1 MARALRRQ
9 PGFAAV
15 AVLTLALGTGANT
28 AILSVADTLLL
39 RPPSV
44 AHLDRLV
51 TFSERNRDKI
61 PFDVNPSPGNFLD
74 WRIESRSFDVVAA
87 WRNWYFTLAEPRA
100 GGGPPEAVRG
110 VRVSPDFFRMIGV
123 DPALGGGFHADDE
136 QPGRDRVVLLSD
148 GLWRRRFGADPA
160 SVGRSLLIDGVPYR
174 IVGVLPRGF
183 HFFQPDLDVWMPLP
197 VDAQFHDR
205 QNHSVMVF
213 ARLAHQVT
221 IAQAQ
226 SEMDAITGR
235 MAAAY
240 PDTNGGW
247 HVTIASV
254 YPTVEVRALG
264 PALVILLGA
273 AGLVLLIACANVAN
287 LLLAR
292 GLARRGEIAMRAMLG
307 ATRARLIRQLM
318 TESLILGAAG
328 GLAGV
333 VIAYAFATALLPLL
347 PHAGTNQS
355 VSSFRAV
362 SAALDLRLVGL
373 SLAIAAATSVVF
385 GIMPAL
391 QNSRVSTVRESRSS
405 ARSPAGRILISAE
418 LGLAIVLPI
427 GAALLIESFWRLQR
441 VDPGF
446 RPDHLL
452 TMQVWLPK
460 AKYTRPE
467 QIGGFYDEAIRRAAA
482 LPGVLGA
489 SAISYRPYLSMGT
502 GGPID
507 IEGRAP
513 TRPNETTVVEIP
525 SGDARLRAG
534 DWPADRRRPRFLRQR
549 SARRRWRRDRQRD
562 DGSPILAGRAG
573 ARPSHPSGVPPFV
586 GAVGNGRGAALADG
600 GRRRT
605 RHPRSG
611 AGRARSV
618 AAVCVV
624 DAVPV
629 LLHVSNRAHGS
640 AAARGCRG
648 VRQQIRA
655 IDADQPVSDVR
666 TMEAAIAD
674 WVPRFNVELLGA
686 FAVVAVLL
694 AAVGVYGVSAFAVTQ
709 RAQEIGVRVALGA
722 QSRDVLA
729 LIMRHTLAPG
739 LAGVAAGI
747 VAALMMTRTLA
758 ALLYGVSP
766 DEPFAYAG
774 AATLLTAVMLV
785 ACYVP
790 ARKAARLD
798 PAETLRT

>member
-87 WRNWYFTLAEPRA
+87 WRNWYFTLAEPQA

-110 VRVSPDFFRMIGV
+110 VRVSPDFFRMIGI

-160 SVGRSLLIDGVPYR
+160 SVGRSLLVDGVPYR

-197 VDAQFHDR
+197 VDAHFHDR

-213 ARLAHQVT
+213 ARLAHGVT

-254 YPTVEVRALG
+254 YPTVEVRALR
-264 PALVILLGA
+264 PALVMLLGA

-307 ATRARLIRQLM
+307 ASRARLIRQLM
-318 TESLILGAAG
+318 TESLVLGAAG

-391 QNSRVSTVRESRSS
+391 QNSRVDALRESRSS
-405 ARSPAGRILISAE
+405 APSRAGRILISAE
-418 LGLAIVLPI
+418 LGLAIVLLI

-489 SAISYRPYLSMGT
+489 SAFSDRPYLSMGT

-513 TRPNETTVVEIP
+513 TRPNEPTVVEYRVVTPGFVRVIGQP
-525 SGDARLRAG
+525 IVAG
-534 DWPADRRRPRFLRQR
+534 RDFSASDRRDGDGVAIVNETM
-549 SARRRWRRDRQRD
+549 ARRYWPDGRVIGRRIRPAFHRSSVPWEMDAEPRWLTVVGVARDIRGLAPAERD
-562 DGSPILAGRAG
+562 QSQLYVSSTQF
-573 ARPSHPSGVPPFV
+573 PSSYMFLIVRTAVPP
-586 GAVGNGRGAALADG
+586 LE
-600 GRRRT
+600 
-605 RHPRSG
+605 
-611 AGRARSV
+611 
-618 AAVCVV
+618 
-624 DAVPV
+624 
-629 LLHVSNRAHGS
+629 
-640 AAARGCRG
+640 AAAA

-655 IDADQPVSDVR
+655 IDADQPVSDIR

-674 WVPRFNVELLGA
+674 SVPRFNVELLGA